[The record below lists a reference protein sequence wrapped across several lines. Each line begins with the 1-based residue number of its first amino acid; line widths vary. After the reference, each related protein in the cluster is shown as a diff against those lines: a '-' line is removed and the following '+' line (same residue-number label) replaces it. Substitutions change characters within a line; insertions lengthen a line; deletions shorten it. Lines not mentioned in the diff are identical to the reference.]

1 MPHSSSKVY
10 TVWCM
15 DGSYKSTHVYWDLPN
30 EREKYDKGF
39 EFSYKAS
46 RTGRAASE

>member
-1 MPHSSSKVY
+1 MPGSNSKVY

-30 EREKYDKGF
+30 ERENYKGV

-46 RTGRAASE
+46 RTDRAVSE